1 MQSHAQANPAAACGG
16 GLAVNYGDFATSADA
31 EAFGAAALDMEPEAY
46 YQRLCALVAP
56 VA

>member
-1 MQSHAQANPAAACGG
+1 MPYQI
-16 GLAVNYGDFATSADA
+16 LAVNYGDFATSADA

-46 YQRLCALVAP
+46 YQCLCALVAP